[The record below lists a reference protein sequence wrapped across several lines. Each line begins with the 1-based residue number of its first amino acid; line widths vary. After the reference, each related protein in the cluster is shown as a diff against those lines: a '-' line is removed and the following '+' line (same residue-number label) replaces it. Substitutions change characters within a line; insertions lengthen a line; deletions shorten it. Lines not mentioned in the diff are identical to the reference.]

1 MKETIKTSVENNLG
15 KSEVVYTPEGFKCS
29 FTPKKMR
36 IKVFEGGKAP
46 EYKNGNWMDT
56 YVRAVG
62 VLKKENI
69 GYEIDLNNPNI
80 SPIDWYEENESPV
93 FFKEGDVI
101 ICKLGFALELLPKH
115 ELWLLPRSGTFRK
128 TGLIL
133 TNSKGVGDD
142 TFIGDGDEYS
152 VMMLATRDNCFCVGD
167 RLIQIRV
174 AEAMGDKYS
183 FETVESFGNAD
194 RGGFGTTGR

>member
-1 MKETIKTSVENNLG
+1 MENIKTIKTVVESDIY
-15 KSEVVYTPEGFKCS
+15 KSEVAYAQEGVSCS
-29 FTPKKMR
+29 ITPKSMN

-62 VLKKENI
+62 VLDKNDV
-69 GYEIDLNNPNI
+69 GAEIHFDDADIQWFTKPDDI
-80 SPIDWYEENESPV
+80 V
-93 FFKEGDVI
+93 FYGEGDVL

-115 ELWLLPRSGTFRK
+115 ELWLVPRSSTFRK

-133 TNSKGVGDD
+133 TNSKGIGDD

-152 VMMLATRDNCFCVGD
+152 VMMLATRDNSINIGD
-167 RLIQIRV
+167 RLVQIRV

-183 FETVESFGNAD
+183 FNVVDSLNNAN
-194 RGGFGTTGR
+194 RGGFGTTGK